1 MDRDKV
7 GARCGQSISFHKK
20 IHKEPL
26 HLNGSITCTRSLVPF
41 FSNYFPPLCEYNDK
55 KKALQGEEDG
65 LEASDLLLIHTFVGL
80 AMSAGTVIIGLIV
93 LRPGP
98 QCLISLQYL
107 CQATLYGIGIYIS
120 YHLLKIYKSR
130 WILTFD

>member
-1 MDRDKV
+1 MQHDKQ
-7 GARCGQSISFHKK
+7 RQQQQ
-20 IHKEPL
+20 
-26 HLNGSITCTRSLVPF
+26 
-41 FSNYFPPLCEYNDK
+41 

-80 AMSAGTVIIGLIV
+80 AMSAGTVIVGLIV

-107 CQATLYGIGIYIS
+107 CQATLYGIGIYYS
-120 YHLLKIYKSR
+120 KYKV
-130 WILTFD
+130 